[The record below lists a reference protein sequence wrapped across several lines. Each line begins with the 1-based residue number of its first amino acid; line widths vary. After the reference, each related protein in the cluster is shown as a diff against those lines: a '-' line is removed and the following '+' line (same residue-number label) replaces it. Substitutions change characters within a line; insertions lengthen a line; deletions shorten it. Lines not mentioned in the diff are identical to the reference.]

1 LLGAATGLAAQIKD
15 VSKRFRIV
23 APGSGRYSAALFN
36 RLVSRSRKSD
46 LWAVRN
52 VSFDLKPGEILGIVG
67 PNGAGKST
75 LLRII
80 SGITK
85 PTSGEVRCRGRIAT
99 LLDLMAGFH
108 PSLTGYEN
116 LFLSGSI
123 LGLSREDLRTRLR
136 TITDFS
142 GVSPE
147 YLNAPVRYYSTG
159 MIARLGFALAVNTEP
174 DIILLDEVLT
184 VGDVDFQAR
193 SARRLIEFRDAGKA
207 MILVSHIAG
216 AVEQLCSR
224 AIWLERGEMRLSGPA
239 QEVMCEYRKWVNQ
252 QIRARQ
258 FSESGISA
266 GNRERESNMVATIS
280 KVALNDVSGNDT
292 TDFTYGSTL
301 RAEFDIDASKC
312 ETPFDVLF
320 TILDER
326 GSTIEEFAG
335 NERGLELNTMGRA
348 CITCEI
354 DPLILLRGTYIL
366 EICVVEFGR
375 PQYQLSRTERTT
387 FNVTTSPPA
396 PENYPCEIP
405 FEVSLRT
412 TI

>member
-1 LLGAATGLAAQIKD
+1 M
-15 VSKRFRIV
+15 
-23 APGSGRYSAALFN
+23 
-36 RLVSRSRKSD
+36 
-46 LWAVRN
+46 
-52 VSFDLKPGEILGIVG
+52 KPAEILGIVG

-123 LGLSREDLRTRLR
+123 LGLSRDELRDRLQA
-136 TITDFS
+136 ITEFS

-159 MIARLGFALAVNTEP
+159 MIARLGFALAVNTDP

-224 AIWLERGEMRLSGPA
+224 AIWLERGEMRASGPA
-239 QEVMCEYRKWVNQ
+239 DEVMREYRKWLNR
-252 QIRARQ
+252 QIRARK
-258 FSESGISA
+258 FTEAGVASPGSVMEDNPAAAIS
-266 GNRERESNMVATIS
+266 R
-280 KVALNDVSGNDT
+280 VALKDGSGNET
-292 TDFTYGSTL
+292 AEFAYGSTL
-301 RAEFDIDASKC
+301 CAELEIDASKC
-312 ETPFDVLF
+312 QPPYDVLF

-326 GSTIEEFAG
+326 GSTIEEFTGA
-335 NERGLELNTMGRA
+335 ERGLESILPTVVRVS
-348 CITCEI
+348 CEI
-354 DPLILLRGTYIL
+354 NPLILLRGSYIL
-366 EICVVEFGR
+366 EIGIVKLGS
-375 PQYQLSRTERTT
+375 PQHRLSAITRIT
-387 FNVTTSPPA
+387 FNVTMSPIAPA
-396 PENYPCEIP
+396 NYPCEIP
-405 FEVSLRT
+405 FEVTLRT
-412 TI
+412 TDQH